1 MISKFRRSM
10 ALAFTL
16 IFCGLAVAL
25 AAIAVHLAAQSVAAD
40 RTWAEGLLKS
50 LNMAVIALATFELG
64 LGVHKEYAGQDAGA
78 DILTVLRRTVSRFVS
93 IVCIALVL
101 EGLIMVIKYSQMD
114 LAGNLPYPVAI
125 VCSGALLLLSLG
137 GFLHCTRAG
146 EAHGT
151 GRARSGCAVFRAG
164 SHLRP
169 AAANGSAAAGVRA
182 GRGRERQRSF
192 AAQPFSSSTRAPASR

>member
-1 MISKFRRSM
+1 MFSKFRRSM

-64 LGVHKEYAGQDAGA
+64 LGVHKEYAGQDVGA

-146 EAHGT
+146 EGHAGA
-151 GRARSGCAVFRAG
+151 RASRVSGMLRAG

-169 AAANGSAAAGVRA
+169 AAAHGSAAAGTGV
-182 GRGRERQRSF
+182 GRRRDRQRSF

>member
-40 RTWAEGLLKS
+40 RAWAEGLLKS

-64 LGVHKEYAGQDAGA
+64 LGVHKEYAGRDSDG

-146 EAHGT
+146 EGP
-151 GRARSGCAVFRAG
+151 GRARAGRVVGVLRAEG
-164 SHLRP
+164 HPRP
-169 AAANGSAAAGVRA
+169 AAAHPSAARG
-182 GRGRERQRSF
+182 GRGDPQRSF
-192 AAQPFSSSTRAPASR
+192 AAQPFRSSRREPASR